1 MQKIRLIFF
10 NIIFFSFISPAVLS
24 LEKTVTIFDV
34 KTGMH
39 YEDLPSMHF
48 MLFACGTNGGPPG
61 RKLPNGFADFAKCE
75 KEDNSQLKEV
85 YFEYDD
91 EALYWALANYEKR
104 LVRFQGTKVMAYSS
118 ILSLLFD
125 DNGIVKGIRIMTD
138 PRASLFERKKAVLL
152 KKHLEGMWGKDPWE
166 CKDVPK
172 LDGETAVSEKQA
184 FIKDICMKFQ
194 KDKFII
200 LQSRYFRKKGQTGF
214 TPSGNPTLSYFE
226 SWTKVEVYSNDVKLT
241 KYVH

>member
-1 MQKIRLIFF
+1 
-10 NIIFFSFISPAVLS
+10 
-24 LEKTVTIFDV
+24 
-34 KTGMH
+34 
-39 YEDLPSMHF
+39 
-48 MLFACGTNGGPPG
+48 
-61 RKLPNGFADFAKCE
+61 
-75 KEDNSQLKEV
+75 
-85 YFEYDD
+85 
-91 EALYWALANYEKR
+91 
-104 LVRFQGTKVMAYSS
+104 MAYSS

-241 KYVH
+241 KYEH